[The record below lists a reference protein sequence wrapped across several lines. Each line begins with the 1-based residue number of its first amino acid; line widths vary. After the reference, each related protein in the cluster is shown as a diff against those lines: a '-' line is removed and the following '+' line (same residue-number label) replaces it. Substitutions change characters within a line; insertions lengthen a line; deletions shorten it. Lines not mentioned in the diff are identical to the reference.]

1 MTEINHRRA
10 DHPIHSIF
18 LERWSPRAFTGEEIG
33 EKDLLALFEAARWAP
48 SASNLQ
54 PWRFVYAR
62 HGTEHFARLLST
74 LDEGNQRWAKNASA
88 LIIILSKTHRVTS
101 TGELRPA
108 YTHAFDTGASWF
120 ALALQTQLAGWHAH
134 AMAGVDR
141 EKAMQVLGVPEHYRV
156 EAAVAIGRIADPS
169 TLPGD
174 LREREKPSQRKP
186 VSELVFE
193 GRFTGE

>member
-1 MTEINHRRA
+1 
-10 DHPIHSIF
+10 
-18 LERWSPRAFTGEEIG
+18 
-33 EKDLLALFEAARWAP
+33 
-48 SASNLQ
+48 
-54 PWRFVYAR
+54 
-62 HGTEHFARLLST
+62 
-74 LDEGNQRWAKNASA
+74 
-88 LIIILSKTHRVTS
+88 
-101 TGELRPA
+101 
-108 YTHAFDTGASWF
+108 
-120 ALALQTQLAGWHAH
+120 
-134 AMAGVDR
+134 MAGVDR

>member
-1 MTEINHRRA
+1 MTEINHRKA

-62 HGTEHFARLLST
+62 RGTGHFARLLST

-88 LIIILSKTHRVTS
+88 LVIILSKTHRTTS
-101 TGELRPA
+101 TGEVRPA
-108 YTHAFDTGASWF
+108 YTHAFDTGAAWF
-120 ALALQTQLAGWHAH
+120 ALALQTQLSGWHAH

-141 EKAMQVLGVPEHYRV
+141 EKAIQVLGVPEHYRV

-169 TLPGD
+169 TLPDD
-174 LREREKPSQRKP
+174 LREREKPSQRRP
-186 VSELVFE
+186 FSEFVFE
-193 GRFTGE
+193 GHFKGE